1 MRQQA
6 PIMNRYSFVEKAQV
20 WIEFVIRRISRRITN
35 AMIKLLQLPAHSEMY
50 KKCFDKFRGTTDLER
65 LEHDLF
71 ALSRSFR
78 KHFVNCIRT
87 IRSDVDCHMRLE
99 SRRLISLREIV
110 NETLEITACRLSRNE
125 PVSGDDLPGHKIIRT

>member
-35 AMIKLLQLPAHSEMY
+35 AMINLLQLSAHSELY
-50 KKCFDKFRGTTDLER
+50 KKCFDKLRGTTDLED

-71 ALSRSFR
+71 ALSRSLR
-78 KHFVNCIRT
+78 KHFVNSILRIIC
-87 IRSDVDCHMRLE
+87 DVDAYMRLGH
-99 SRRLISLREIV
+99 RRVISLRDLC
-110 NETLEITACRLSRNE
+110 NRNS
-125 PVSGDDLPGHKIIRT
+125 VI

>member
-1 MRQQA
+1 
-6 PIMNRYSFVEKAQV
+6 
-20 WIEFVIRRISRRITN
+20 
-35 AMIKLLQLPAHSEMY
+35 MIKLLQLPAHSEMY